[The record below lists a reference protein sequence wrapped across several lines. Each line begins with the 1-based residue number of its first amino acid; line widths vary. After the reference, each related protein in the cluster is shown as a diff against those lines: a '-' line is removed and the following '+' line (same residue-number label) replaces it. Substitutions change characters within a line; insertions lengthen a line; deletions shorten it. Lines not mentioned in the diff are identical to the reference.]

1 MRCPLLSRAES
12 KFSVLSLLGP
22 MTTKARWRLIVP
34 VVLSGL
40 LPTVA
45 GASQTVKLHA
55 AFSPNH
61 LGKSTTILVHFEI
74 SSMGALVPSPVTD
87 IDLSLP
93 PGMGLGTTELGTT
106 ICDPVALLQRGPAV
120 CSSNSYLGFGSA
132 IAEVPFGP
140 AVVSEPVS
148 IDMFM
153 GPAVNHHT
161 AMLFYIDA
169 KTPVAAQLVFPALL
183 LQDAGS
189 FESAHLNTIV
199 PLTPSLPGASDVSV
213 VDIRTSFGPL
223 GLTYYRRVKG
233 RKVGYRPIGMAVPA
247 RCPAGGFKFVAAF
260 HFQDGSAATASARVA
275 CPRSV
280 GHR

>member
-1 MRCPLLSRAES
+1 MI
-12 KFSVLSLLGP
+12 
-22 MTTKARWRLIVP
+22 KARWSTIAL

-40 LPTVA
+40 LPPVA

-55 AFSPNH
+55 AFSPDH

-74 SSMGALVPSPVTD
+74 RPTGTLVPSPVTD

-106 ICDPVALLQRGPAV
+106 ICDPVALLRRGPVV

-132 IAEVPFGP
+132 TAEVPFGP
-140 AVVSEPVS
+140 VVVREPVS

-161 AMLFYIDA
+161 AMLFYVTA

-223 GLTYYRRVKG
+223 GLTYYRRVNG
-233 RKVGYRPIGMAVPA
+233 RKVGYQPIGMAVPA
-247 RCPAGGFKFVAAF
+247 RCPAGGFKFVADF
-260 HFQDGSAATASARVA
+260 HFQDGSAATASARVT

-280 GHR
+280 RHH